1 MSRAYRVT
9 VSGSVERVV
18 HVEDGVC
25 ASLELLPILAKE
37 RMREIL
43 AAELARRG
51 FAVEEG
57 VAGRD
62 EEGGVRVE
70 VDLEGGTVT
79 VRVASEAE
87 VNIARER
94 TGAFGASQVEEGRAE
109 LQRRLDADIEAEA
122 KSVEERTRRDATAR
136 LEAKLKDLKKEMD
149 QAVNRVTAEALKEKA
164 RQMGEIEE
172 LVEDAESG
180 ALTIKVRV

>member
-9 VSGSVERVV
+9 VSGSVDRVV
-18 HVEDGVC
+18 HVEDGVS

-43 AAELARRG
+43 GAELARRG
-51 FAVEEG
+51 FALEDGVARRTEEG
-57 VAGRD
+57 DVC
-62 EEGGVRVE
+62 VE
-70 VDLEGGTVT
+70 VDLARGAVT

-87 VNIARER
+87 VRIARER
-94 TGAFGASQVEEGRAE
+94 STRVGQERADAAREVLQKQLDEE
-109 LQRRLDADIEAEA
+109 IEAEA
-122 KSVEERTRRDATAR
+122 KLAEDKARRDATAR
-136 LEAKLKDLKKEMD
+136 LEAKLRGLKKEMD
-149 QAVNRVTAEALKEKA
+149 QVVNRVTADALKEKA
-164 RQMGEIEE
+164 RQLGEIEE